1 MDTPNAPVEL
11 VAHDSSIGQRI
22 RWVDALRD
30 VWLGVTTPEA
40 LEIQVIWSVT
50 PSDGVIQMAIP
61 VSSDRRSGVFGHPAV
76 RSEVAKRPTLV

>member
-50 PSDGVIQMAIP
+50 PSDGVIQNANTIRRHEEIRL
-61 VSSDRRSGVFGHPAV
+61 SDILGDVTYSPR
-76 RSEVAKRPTLV
+76 